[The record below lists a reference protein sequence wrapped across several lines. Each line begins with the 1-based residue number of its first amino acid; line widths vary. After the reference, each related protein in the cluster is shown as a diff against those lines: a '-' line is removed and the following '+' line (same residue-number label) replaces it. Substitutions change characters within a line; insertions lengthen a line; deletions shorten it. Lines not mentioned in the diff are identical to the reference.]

1 MAPFITPVTPFRQ
14 LTESERKP
22 EILKPKDDERD
33 KPLEFELSPRD
44 LELAERTRKDL
55 ERNRNARNAVD
66 LLRDEMRALRLL
78 TEGKE

>member
-1 MAPFITPVTPFRQ
+1 MVRLITPLPTFRP

-22 EILKPKDDERD
+22 EILKPKADDRD
-33 KPLEFELSPRD
+33 KPLELELSPRD